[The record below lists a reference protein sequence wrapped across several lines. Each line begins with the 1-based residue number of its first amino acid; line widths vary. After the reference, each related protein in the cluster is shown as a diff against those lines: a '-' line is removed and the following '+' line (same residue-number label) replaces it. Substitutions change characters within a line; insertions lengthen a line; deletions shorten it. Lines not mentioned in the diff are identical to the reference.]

1 MYQLRLIMIC
11 QGQFPDCNKHIIL
24 KQDVN
29 IGGEAVCV
37 GLWAC
42 KVPVLFLQLFCRL
55 VTSLNKTLK
64 KGDIRNST
72 SMNLS

>member
-37 GLWAC
+37 CGGWQEFGDSTFSEFYCEPKIA
-42 KVPVLFLQLFCRL
+42 
-55 VTSLNKTLK
+55 LK
-64 KGDIRNST
+64 QSIN
-72 SMNLS
+72 